1 MGSKLAVL
9 VNIKEAAINR
19 AGLGN
24 FYKVGGISI
33 SSFTFHSN
41 NINIHRAETEIKT
54 EKLVISE
61 RLRWSVTKRSWRKY
75 RWKETLDSY

>member
-19 AGLGN
+19 ASLGN
-24 FYKVGGISI
+24 FYKVEGISI

-41 NINIHRAETEIKT
+41 NINIRRAEREIKT
-54 EKLVISE
+54 EKN
-61 RLRWSVTKRSWRKY
+61 R
-75 RWKETLDSY
+75 

>member
-1 MGSKLAVL
+1 MGSKLGVL

-41 NINIHRAETEIKT
+41 TINIHRAEREIKT
-54 EKLVISE
+54 EKN
-61 RLRWSVTKRSWRKY
+61 R
-75 RWKETLDSY
+75 

>member
-19 AGLGN
+19 ASLGN
-24 FYKVGGISI
+24 FYQVEGISI
-33 SSFTFHSN
+33 SSFRFHSN

-54 EKLVISE
+54 EKLVNSDW
-61 RLRWSVTKRSWRKY
+61 LRVVGGY
-75 RWKETLDSY
+75 

>member
-19 AGLGN
+19 ASLGN
-24 FYKVGGISI
+24 FYKVEGISI

-54 EKLVISE
+54 LTGLDWLVI
-61 RLRWSVTKRSWRKY
+61 KRSCRY
-75 RWKETLDSY
+75 IDR

>member
-19 AGLGN
+19 ASLGN
-24 FYKVGGISI
+24 FYKVEGISI

-41 NINIHRAETEIKT
+41 NINIHRGETEIKR
-54 EKLVISE
+54 EKNYLTLTGWESGW
-61 RLRWSVTKRSWRKY
+61 LH
-75 RWKETLDSY
+75 KEIVDI

>member
-19 AGLGN
+19 ASLGN
-24 FYKVGGISI
+24 FYKVEGISI

-41 NINIHRAETEIKT
+41 KISIFTEQKQ
-54 EKLVISE
+54 KLRPKNSLTLTGSDWLVW
-61 RLRWSVTKRSWRKY
+61 LL
-75 RWKETLDSY
+75 KEVVDI

>member
-19 AGLGN
+19 GSLGN
-24 FYKVGGISI
+24 FYKVEGISI

-54 EKLVISE
+54 L
-61 RLRWSVTKRSWRKY
+61 TG
-75 RWKETLDSY
+75 